1 MKEVIIKYNDSKTLE
16 LLRSLAGYLGFT
28 VSEQKEAPKKE
39 KKASFTVLHIS
50 PEAARK
56 YKFNRDEANER

>member
-28 VSEQKEAPKKE
+28 ISE
-39 KKASFTVLHIS
+39 KKDAGRKKKKGSFNALKIDT
-50 PEAARK
+50 RG
-56 YKFNRDEANER
+56 YRFNREEANER